1 MRRLSCVGGSGKPLD
16 VSLLSL
22 LQTGVLGGSAAVA
35 LGVAGAVQLSVGG
48 LVHGPLGG
56 GLSDGEGEPAKPG
69 EPRRGAP
76 CHIFAETV
84 DP

>member
-1 MRRLSCVGGSGKPLD
+1 MPLD

-56 GLSDGEGEPAKPG
+56 ACSMGRGSRRSRGNPEGVPLATFSL
-69 EPRRGAP
+69 RRSIRRERG
-76 CHIFAETV
+76 
-84 DP
+84 